1 MKSEIRHLMK
11 ENNIEALLITG
22 AGQHNPAMVYLT
34 GGGHMTSADLV
45 FPAGG
50 QEVLYCRLMERD
62 EAKKSG
68 LKTELITKFPYQD
81 YLSESNGDQ
90 AMAMAI
96 RYKAMLHKSNIES
109 GRVMLYGVGE
119 INKTYP
125 VYKALQS
132 LLPEVE
138 LFGNNEIDILQ
149 KAMMCKSTEEIAR
162 IQHMGEITVE
172 VVERVA
178 EFLTNQ
184 NVENEVLIQQDGRPL
199 RIEDVKNR
207 INFWLAELGAENPE
221 GTIFAI
227 GHDAGAPHSVGNPND
242 YLVLGKTIVFD
253 IFPCEAGGGY
263 FHDFTRTWSLGYA
276 TDEVTKVYED
286 VKKVYDT
293 IASSLTKGTVFKQYQ
308 KQTCDLFEGLGH
320 MTICNDTNTLEGYI
334 HSLGHGVGLNI
345 HEYPF
350 SGYTA
355 GDDEILSPGTVFTI
369 EPGLYYPSRDLG
381 VRLEDT
387 YVTKEDGTFSTLID
401 YPMDLILRMK

>member
-62 EAKKSG
+62 EAKKAG

-81 YLSESNGDQ
+81 YLSESNGNQ

-109 GRVMLYGVGE
+109 GRVMLYGVGD

-125 VYKALQS
+125 VFKALQG

-138 LFGNNEIDILQ
+138 LVGNSEIDILQ

-172 VVERVA
+172 VVGRVA

-227 GHDAGAPHSVGNPND
+227 GHDAGVPHSVGNPND

-263 FHDFTRTWSLGYA
+263 FHGFTRSWSLGYS
-276 TDEVTKVYED
+276 TDEV
-286 VKKVYDT
+286 
-293 IASSLTKGTVFKQYQ
+293 
-308 KQTCDLFEGLGH
+308 
-320 MTICNDTNTLEGYI
+320 
-334 HSLGHGVGLNI
+334 
-345 HEYPF
+345 
-350 SGYTA
+350 
-355 GDDEILSPGTVFTI
+355 
-369 EPGLYYPSRDLG
+369 
-381 VRLEDT
+381 
-387 YVTKEDGTFSTLID
+387 
-401 YPMDLILRMK
+401 